1 MDGLVK
7 RKWKKIIKPVSD
19 ALKNLKEKINALFQK
34 EKKFE
39 VREGQSALNNFVR
52 EYIIDGRTGYDPQI
66 FFEAVRDLLIKI
78 LQENKNTKTK
88 MIFICKMQR
97 TDLRT
102 SEIIEAD
109 ADFHSEIEKNLAET
123 DENKLLDKMIAR
135 IAEVLANFQRSGSNW
150 VFQRVNQLEIHFAN
164 WKPIGGSTFIPLPA
178 GIKNKG
184 AVINLKNEDNQC
196 FKWCV
201 VRALN
206 PVDKNPNRITKE
218 LIQQAESL
226 NWSGLK
232 FPVDLKQIKTF
243 EKNNPSISI
252 NVFGYEGEVY
262 PLKISKIKK
271 IINIDL
277 LLISDEKKQHYCL
290 IKNLSRLI
298 RSTLTKH
305 CGTVE
310 ILPKLLESFSR

>member
-1 MDGLVK
+1 M
-7 RKWKKIIKPVSD
+7 
-19 ALKNLKEKINALFQK
+19 
-34 EKKFE
+34 
-39 VREGQSALNNFVR
+39 REGQSALNNFVR
-52 EYIIDGRTGYDPQI
+52 EYIIDGRTGYDPQR

-97 TDLRT
+97 TDLKT
-102 SEIIEAD
+102 GEIIEVS
-109 ADFHSEIEKNLAET
+109 ADFHSEIEINLQET
-123 DENKLLDKMIAR
+123 DENKLLDKIIAR

-178 GIKNKG
+178 GIKNKK
-184 AVINLKNEDNQC
+184 AVINPKNEDNQC

-218 LIQQAESL
+218 LIEQAESL

-232 FPVDLKQIKTF
+232 FPVDLKQIKIF
-243 EKNNPSISI
+243 EKI
-252 NVFGYEGEVY
+252 
-262 PLKISKIKK
+262 
-271 IINIDL
+271 
-277 LLISDEKKQHYCL
+277 
-290 IKNLSRLI
+290 
-298 RSTLTKH
+298 
-305 CGTVE
+305 
-310 ILPKLLESFSR
+310 ILPSQSMFLVMKGKFIL